1 MTIPPHVT
9 QKVMEYAEIELHP
22 KKTILRFYLTLT
34 LGALV
39 TLLVC
44 PQFGIGPIGGGHGI
58 SHWVMPYGAF
68 ACGAFCAALFVSFG
82 TICGALTL
90 TRAQWHWVWKHHF
103 FIVVP
108 PVAVLFIALMG
119 VKLLAGVAGMHE
131 SGNFYFAWILT
142 SLVTGSMILKTVR
155 ILRPI

>member
-1 MTIPPHVT
+1 MTIPPHLT

-22 KKTILRFYLTLT
+22 QKTLWRFYFTLT

-39 TLLVC
+39 TLLIC
-44 PQFGIGPIGGGHGI
+44 PQFGVGPIGGGHGI

-68 ACGAFCAALFVSFG
+68 ACGAFCAGLFVSVG
-82 TICGALTL
+82 TLCGVLAL
-90 TRAQWHWVWKHHF
+90 TRAQWNWVWRHHF

-108 PVAVLFIALMG
+108 PISVLFIALMG
-119 VKLLAGVAGMHE
+119 VKLMTGVSGMHE
-131 SGNFYFAWILT
+131 SGLFYFAWILT
-142 SLVTGSMILKTVR
+142 SVMTGSMMLKTIR